1 MLFSGNEEK
10 DYGFH
15 VRDDRTPDGKLDDRI
30 TIFVT
35 WWRGQTKITNEA
47 QLTRGNE
54 NLIQLSLIFDSML
67 FHKNISLLVADEYL

>member
-15 VRDDRTPDGKLDDRI
+15 VRDDRTPNGKLDDRI
-30 TIFVT
+30 TVFVT

-54 NLIQLSLIFDSML
+54 TPDS
-67 FHKNISLLVADEYL
+67 FIIDI

>member
-67 FHKNISLLVADEYL
+67 FHKNRSLMNIYK

>member
-30 TIFVT
+30 TTFVT

-54 NLIQLSLIFDSML
+54 NLIQLSLIFHSML
-67 FHKNISLLVADEYL
+67 FHKNITRSLMNIYK